1 MSGNDNPGNFANRP
15 KEEVKAAA
23 QKGGQHSH
31 SGGFASMDP
40 DKQVYTSLSQF
51 PSQHFT
57 NMVNSTRS
65 LQRAARPHL
74 AASSPAVRKPRKL
87 DAKEVKHL
95 RSGDQHP
102 ISSRHHD
109 LMT

>member
-31 SGGFASMDP
+31 SGGFASMDS
-40 DKQVYTSLSQF
+40 DKQVCILLSQF
-51 PSQHFT
+51 SSRHFT
-57 NMVNSTRS
+57 NVVNSMR
-65 LQRAARPHL
+65 LRQRAARPHL
-74 AASSPAVRKPRKL
+74 AALSPVVRKPRKL

-95 RSGDQHP
+95 EVR
-102 ISSRHHD
+102 
-109 LMT
+109 